1 MKKRR
6 RGPSTDYI
14 RFDEIEDVVVSVELV
29 AYLAPILDAH
39 PSYWKWIIVAAH
51 SALQGA
57 MVCVL
62 AQVDPRTAPG
72 HQTATRSL
80 PKQLRPLPSAP
91 RLVHPK
97 S

>member
-62 AQVDPRTAPG
+62 ADSTGTSVWGRA
-72 HQTATRSL
+72 
-80 PKQLRPLPSAP
+80 LRRYS
-91 RLVHPK
+91 

>member
-62 AQVDPRTAPG
+62 ADSTGTSVWGRAPQRRCWLG
-72 HQTATRSL
+72 
-80 PKQLRPLPSAP
+80 LRL
-91 RLVHPK
+91 R
-97 S
+97 